1 MRKIGRSEFEL
12 LKNKNIE
19 EGKLPRGYL
28 SPSSISKL
36 QNCGEQYR
44 RYYVEGEAG
53 GPPSPKMQ
61 LGTDVHQMVEDF
73 CTLFFENCKG
83 QGVDPLGVT
92 ASNRLE
98 LFPSLREVLEY
109 NSCEDEQAQ
118 NIYALWHKEMSES
131 LYVPLSSENTYYCAV
146 GDTPIMA
153 KVDLVLLDLA
163 TNTTSV
169 VDLKVGVK
177 KRNSAESTQLSIYSV
192 ATGYS
197 NVGYWQMVP
206 PKIRVGAKSVMST
219 TEVDNRFLDFVEM
232 TIQAA
237 AQAISAGIFLPAQP
251 GDWMCSEKYCGHFEK
266 CRGGEK

>member
-19 EGKLPRGYL
+19 DGSLPRGYL

-36 QNCGEQYR
+36 QNCGEQFR
-44 RYYVEGEAG
+44 RYYVEGEDG

-61 LGTDVHQMVEDF
+61 LGTDVHLMVEDF
-73 CTLFFENCKG
+73 CTLFFARCRDVG
-83 QGVDPLGVT
+83 IDPLEVSVG
-92 ASNRLE
+92 NRAE
-98 LFPSLREVLEY
+98 LLPSLEEVMEY
-109 NSCEDEQAQ
+109 NDCEDDQAQ
-118 NIYALWHKEMSES
+118 KIFALWHKEMSDS
-131 LYVPLSSENTYYCAV
+131 LYVPLSSEQTYYCAT

-169 VDLKVGVK
+169 VDLKVGTK
-177 KRNSAESTQLSIYSV
+177 KRNSAESTQLAIYSV
-192 ATGYS
+192 AAGYS
-197 NVGYWQMVP
+197 SVGYWQMIP
-206 PKIRVGAKSVMST
+206 PKVRVGAKSELSI

-237 AQAISAGIFLPAQP
+237 ARAIKAGIYLPAQP
-251 GDWMCSEKYCGHFEK
+251 GDWMCSSKYCGHFEK